1 MYETK
6 LRTHTCGELNGK
18 NDGLN
23 VILAGWVK
31 KKRDHGEIVF
41 IDLRDRYGVT
51 QVIIEEGRGDLKE
64 QVKNVRGEFV
74 VRVFGI
80 VRKRPSNM
88 VNKDIKTG
96 EIEVVANK
104 IEILNESEVPPFE
117 IKDELSV
124 QEELRLKYRYLDLR
138 RDTLK
143 ETIIARHKTIQSMRT
158 FLSEKGFL
166 EIETPVLTRNTPEG
180 ARDYLVPSRNH
191 IGKFYSMA
199 QSPQLYKQLLMVAG
213 FDRYYQFAR
222 CFRDED
228 MRSDRQPEFTQID
241 IEMSFVDEEDVFKI
255 TEGLM
260 KKVFH
265 DVISYDLETPFL
277 RLTYKEAMEK
287 YGSDKPD
294 LRFGCQINDITDMV
308 KNCGFGVFENSD
320 FTFAYNTKQLLS
332 RKQIDEYNDIA
343 KKYGLPGLFY
353 LKYTDEEL
361 KGSIVK
367 YLSEDAK
374 NKLIEKLDI
383 KNGDTLFLASGK
395 WKRTLEALG
404 ACRRK
409 TGNDFYIK
417 DNEIKYN
424 FLWVTEFPLFEWN
437 EDEEKWE
444 PCHHIFTMP
453 RDEDIEYIE
462 SDPGRVHGKLYDLV
476 CNGVEI
482 SSGSI
487 RAFKKEIQER
497 IMNVIGLSNEEA
509 EKRFGF
515 LIEGFKYGAPPH
527 GGIAPGLDRLIM
539 IMLNR
544 DNIRDVI
551 AFPKSLQA
559 SGIMEDSPSEVDEK
573 RLTELGLKL
582 IKKKGS

>member
-228 MRSDRQPEFTQID
+228 MRSDRQPEFT
-241 IEMSFVDEEDVFKI
+241 
-255 TEGLM
+255 
-260 KKVFH
+260 
-265 DVISYDLETPFL
+265 
-277 RLTYKEAMEK
+277 
-287 YGSDKPD
+287 
-294 LRFGCQINDITDMV
+294 
-308 KNCGFGVFENSD
+308 
-320 FTFAYNTKQLLS
+320 
-332 RKQIDEYNDIA
+332 
-343 KKYGLPGLFY
+343 
-353 LKYTDEEL
+353 
-361 KGSIVK
+361 
-367 YLSEDAK
+367 
-374 NKLIEKLDI
+374 
-383 KNGDTLFLASGK
+383 
-395 WKRTLEALG
+395 
-404 ACRRK
+404 
-409 TGNDFYIK
+409 
-417 DNEIKYN
+417 
-424 FLWVTEFPLFEWN
+424 
-437 EDEEKWE
+437 
-444 PCHHIFTMP
+444 
-453 RDEDIEYIE
+453 
-462 SDPGRVHGKLYDLV
+462 
-476 CNGVEI
+476 
-482 SSGSI
+482 
-487 RAFKKEIQER
+487 
-497 IMNVIGLSNEEA
+497 
-509 EKRFGF
+509 
-515 LIEGFKYGAPPH
+515 
-527 GGIAPGLDRLIM
+527 
-539 IMLNR
+539 
-544 DNIRDVI
+544 
-551 AFPKSLQA
+551 
-559 SGIMEDSPSEVDEK
+559 
-573 RLTELGLKL
+573 
-582 IKKKGS
+582 